1 MYAITSLYRIQG
13 TLVRGGSKLWV
24 RTPSWWSKFS
34 PSRDDAQLEIVSE
47 LVDSISRSV
56 RHFPTVLGSVW
67 EDDIRQLIRGMYS
80 SGFFN
85 FQKYIYFILWSPTNL
100 FTWLSMQTWI
110 LFAWHSRGPC
120 WQTKSHPPA
129 AFWENLQR
137 NISSSVTIF
146 HLTLALPNGWRSTWR
161 VSWPKCSQLGN
172 NWEITN
178 QILVEH
184 KLS

>member
-67 EDDIRQLIRGMYS
+67 EDDIRQLIKGMNS

-85 FQKYIYFILWSPTNL
+85 FQRYIYFLLLSTTTL
-100 FTWLSMQTWI
+100 FTWSSMQTWI

-129 AFWENLQR
+129 AFWENLQKHFKKCYYLLSY
-137 NISSSVTIF
+137 ISFAKWMKI
-146 HLTLALPNGWRSTWR
+146 HLESILAKMFPTW
-161 VSWPKCSQLGN
+161 K
-172 NWEITN
+172 
-178 QILVEH
+178 
-184 KLS
+184 